1 MEASMSLLNFC
12 HKPVVKIS
20 PQNSILEACQM
31 LKENNVGCLVVESQ
45 GKLCGILTDRDIAL
59 KVTGEE
65 KEPRTTRVAEVMT
78 RDPIRISVDKDLR
91 QLTSLMHT
99 FNVRRIPVVDGYDT
113 IVGIIT
119 LDDLI
124 ALLGE
129 EMSEIG
135 KAVSE
140 EFPELQV

>member
-1 MEASMSLLNFC
+1 MSLLNFC
-12 HKPVVKIS
+12 RKPVVTIS
-20 PQNSILEACQM
+20 PENTIWEACQM
-31 LKENNVGCLVVESQ
+31 LKENNVGCLIVESQ
-45 GKLCGILTDRDIAL
+45 GKLCGILTDRDVAL

-65 KEPRTTRVAEVMT
+65 KGPRTTQVAEVMT
-78 RDPIRISVDKDLR
+78 QDPVRISVDKDLHH
-91 QLTSLMHT
+91 LTSLMHA
-99 FNVRRIPVVDGYDT
+99 FHVRRVPVVDGYDT
-113 IVGIIT
+113 TLGIIT